1 MIGTLQKSQRFFG
14 NIIAHLILGFGLN
27 YNTKKPHKNKTKKK
41 KLSIYL
47 CIASCLLL

>member
-41 KLSIYL
+41 KQSSYQQ
-47 CIASCLLL
+47 CVSR